1 MPKAMEDG
9 DTPSPHQVD
18 AMDAGADAPE
28 AEMEHGGPP
37 DGRGARQP
45 ATGASIGTG
54 HPLVLVLDA
63 RPAVRDALAGQV
75 ILLLPGARPHA
86 GCPAADAAMGHA
98 GGDAAPA
105 SRLVV
110 RLAGTDIP
118 VPHGWGDAPVAEV
131 RPRDADGDG
140 VSVGRGDAPGRPET
154 TGRVDLADVAL
165 ALARCGQLHRVAET
179 GLPPGCRLSGAAM
192 AAGVPEM
199 LRPLLPGVRRTAE
212 VLAVQ
217 ADEALRSGDLVL
229 LARVGH
235 TLCGM
240 AANYAMPE
248 YAACAATLERAAQTG
263 ETGTAADALAW
274 LRAAVAALA
283 TVADPA
289 GTDPAGTDS
298 ADRGRG

>member
-9 DTPSPHQVD
+9 DTPSPYQMD

-28 AEMEHGGPP
+28 AEKEHEGPP

-45 ATGASIGTG
+45 ATGTG
-54 HPLVLVLDA
+54 HPLVLVLDE

-75 ILLLPGARPHA
+75 TRLLPGARPHA

-110 RLAGTDIP
+110 RLAGTGIP

-131 RPRDADGDG
+131 RPRDVDGDG
-140 VSVGRGDAPGRPET
+140 VSVGRGDAPGRPEM

-165 ALARCGQLHRVAET
+165 ALARRGQLHRVAET
-179 GLPPGCRLSGAAM
+179 GLPRGHRLSGAAM
-192 AAGVPEM
+192 AAGMPEM

-212 VLAVQ
+212 ALAVQ
-217 ADEALRSGDLVL
+217 ADNALHAGDLVL

-235 TLCGM
+235 TLRGM

-248 YAACAATLERAAQTG
+248 CAACAAALERAAQTG
-263 ETGTAADALAW
+263 ETVAAADILAW

-289 GTDPAGTDS
+289 GAHGLSTA
-298 ADRGRG
+298 